1 LKDYYGLLYV
11 YIDGETSRLGKLK
24 PLFSWFLDT
33 YLSKGIIP
41 KVSGF
46 KRYSFWGSYS
56 GLGLLRCAFPAKT
69 SRSEYLRK
77 SGPS

>member
-1 LKDYYGLLYV
+1 MKYIALSRDFYLSKATVEFLKDYYGLLYV

-41 KVSGF
+41 KVRGF
-46 KRYSFWGSYS
+46 KRYSF
-56 GLGLLRCAFPAKT
+56 
-69 SRSEYLRK
+69 
-77 SGPS
+77 